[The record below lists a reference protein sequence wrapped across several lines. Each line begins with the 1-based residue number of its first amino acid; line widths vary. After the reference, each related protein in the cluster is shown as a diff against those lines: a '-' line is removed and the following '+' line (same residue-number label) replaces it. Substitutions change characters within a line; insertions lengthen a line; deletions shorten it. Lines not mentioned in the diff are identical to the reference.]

1 MSQTNRVKDEF
12 EGENMQTQC
21 SVLVYIIDL
30 YFHEYK
36 LAIEVDALG
45 HNVRNTGYEIQRQ
58 WAIKKV
64 FGYMFSRTNPDK
76 KKFNI
81 FKVIN
86 EIHGHIKKSNK
97 KLTEESIRKL
107 LIDDISKKY

>member
-1 MSQTNRVKDEF
+1 
-12 EGENMQTQC
+12 
-21 SVLVYIIDL
+21 
-30 YFHEYK
+30 
-36 LAIEVDALG
+36 
-45 HNVRNTGYEIQRQ
+45 
-58 WAIKKV
+58 
-64 FGYMFSRTNPDK
+64 MFSRTNPDK

>member
-1 MSQTNRVKDEF
+1 
-12 EGENMQTQC
+12 
-21 SVLVYIIDL
+21 
-30 YFHEYK
+30 
-36 LAIEVDALG
+36 
-45 HNVRNTGYEIQRQ
+45 
-58 WAIKKV
+58 
-64 FGYMFSRTNPDK
+64 MFSRTNPDK
-76 KKFNI
+76 KNFNI